1 MSRTSCI
8 WEGDTSESS
17 CRLQA
22 GIATLE
28 EKNITQKKR
37 QQAFERLRTTDDH
50 AMELIGIAINKKGEK
65 YFIAKNSYGPK
76 QGVQGYV
83 YLSYDY
89 IAMKTIAI
97 GFSKR

>member
-1 MSRTSCI
+1 
-8 WEGDTSESS
+8 
-17 CRLQA
+17 
-22 GIATLE
+22 
-28 EKNITQKKR
+28 
-37 QQAFERLRTTDDH
+37 
-50 AMELIGIAINKKGEK
+50 MELIGIAINKKGEK